1 MKKILVTIMVLAFAL
16 VTAACGNEKGASGS
30 GDVKTVKV
38 GVNSGDTRTWEYIV
52 ELAKK
57 KNLNIELVTFN
68 DYIQPNLSLSEGE
81 IDANSFQTVAYFD
94 EFIQDQSLKLEAIGS
109 TVIAPMG
116 LYSKKHKSIKDIPE
130 GATIAVPN
138 EATNWGRGL
147 LLLQEAGLITL
158 KDEFNGSGSA
168 NIIKDNPKKLKI
180 KPVAAGS
187 TPRLLDDADASTINS
202 NFAVEAGLTLK
213 DSLFHES
220 KTAKPYINIIAVKKG
235 DTDRPE
241 LKKLVELYQSKE
253 VEAFIK
259 KTYKGSSIPAYVTVD
274 ELMNYQDAW
283 TKPANKK

>member
-283 TKPANKK
+283 TKPANEK